1 MIESVYSLLLGPVFA
16 VLLAC
21 ALGIFYVLLPWVLLT
36 VILSLPSLII
46 CKGKSV
52 EESNAKHVRYNEIV
66 YGGWYKKMEDFYS
79 NYLEK
84 ALIVLSITVYVYQVY
99 THGSLLW
106 LDLSSWFGPR
116 SNY

>member
-1 MIESVYSLLLGPVFA
+1 MLESVFSLLLGPVFA
-16 VLLAC
+16 ALIAC
-21 ALGIFYVLLPWVLLT
+21 AFGIIYVLVPWLLLT
-36 VILSLPSLII
+36 FILGLPKLII

-52 EESNAKHVRYNEIV
+52 EESNAKHDRYDEIV
-66 YGGWYKKMEDFYS
+66 FGRWHKKIEDFYS
-79 NYLEK
+79 NYLEE